1 MGDSEAR
8 RAAESR
14 PLSAPDTRTVLDGV
28 SDLREEDISIAPH
41 VLARVHARVGTS
53 RDVVRSVVQ
62 TLTESQRHGL
72 RALPIPLPVS
82 ATVLGLEEDIALSDA
97 ERTAF
102 VVVALG
108 TTDRVDVLLA
118 ITGLS
123 AADLSVGALGA
134 HLDMDAGHVAMRD
147 RAFAEWVE
155 GTVSPAESAWAH
167 RELGAFHAREGDDVR
182 AAWHAARG
190 ATARMPE
197 VVPLLLP
204 AARRL
209 AEDGQ
214 SLAAFHVAVEVFDHA
229 DGAEAD
235 EARQVAGS
243 AALCAGLLA
252 DAVAWL
258 GSLFPNGSAA
268 QRARALAPL
277 VIAETTLR
285 GAVPIADPSAHRPD
299 DEDGAGAWDGWAHAA
314 GMAAMLSAERGADA
328 AMRMW
333 LSEVRDADARA
344 GADGT
349 IRGPSVALCWL
360 LSGDESDAPLERETL
375 SYGIVAAVRRALG
388 GEIDQALEIL
398 VRHEAG
404 IEGEPDPFLHG
415 LERTPLAAAYR
426 CVIEVL
432 LRLWRGDVAE
442 ARARLHEAMIRFPV
456 GIPFA
461 GLGVVL
467 ARRLD
472 VAVRGGISSAVRSL
486 TEALPAGIR
495 PDLLIDRALE
505 SYLAGAVQDA
515 GVQLQ
520 LWHDRGAPSPV
531 LAVPGLEELG
541 PFASMDAVEPPDR
554 VLALELYRRIRT
566 AAQGAWQR
574 DYPDIAE
581 RARSVRSPFERGRVE
596 ALLGTTCV
604 IRGDR
609 AAGRRHLHS
618 ARSLFDDAGADAW
631 RDSIARRLGRL
642 GEQIER
648 LAGLDTVPIPVAAID
663 PLAACRAAWGPLLT
677 ERELQVA
684 MMVVDGAPN
693 REIADELGLSVRTI
707 EVHLGRVFVKL
718 DVRGRVELTVLAHRT
733 DQHV

>member
-14 PLSAPDTRTVLDGV
+14 PLSAPDPRSVLDGV
-28 SDLREEDISIAPH
+28 HDLRVEGISIAPH
-41 VLARVHARVGTS
+41 VLARVHARIGTA
-53 RDVVRSVVQ
+53 RDVVLSTVQ
-62 TLTESQRHGL
+62 TLSESQRHGL
-72 RALPIPLPVS
+72 RALPVPLPVS
-82 ATVLGLEEDIALSDA
+82 AAAVGFEDGIALSDA
-97 ERTAF
+97 ERAAL
-102 VVVALG
+102 VVVALA
-108 TTDRVDVLLA
+108 TTDRVDVLLT

-123 AADLSVGALGA
+123 AADLSGGALGEHLIVDAA
-134 HLDMDAGHVAMRD
+134 HVSMRD
-147 RAFAEWVE
+147 PALAEWIE
-155 GTVSPAESAWAH
+155 GTISPAESTWAH
-167 RELGAFHAREGDDVR
+167 SELGELHAREGDAER

-190 ATARMPE
+190 ATARMPD

-204 AARRL
+204 TARRL
-209 AEDGQ
+209 ADDGQ

-229 DGAEAD
+229 EGADAD
-235 EARQVAGS
+235 EARQVAGN
-243 AALCAGLLA
+243 AALCAGLMA

-258 GSLFPNGSAA
+258 GSLFPHGSAE

-299 DEDGAGAWDGWAHAA
+299 DDDDAALWSGWARAV
-314 GMAAMLSAERGADA
+314 GMAAMLSAERGADG

-333 LSEVRDADARA
+333 LAEVRDADARA

-349 IRGPSVALCWL
+349 IRGPAVALCWL
-360 LSGDESDAPLERETL
+360 LSGDDSDAPLEQETL
-375 SYGIVAAVRRALG
+375 SYGIVAAVRLALG
-388 GEIDQALEIL
+388 GEIDEALEVL
-398 VRHEAG
+398 ARHEAG
-404 IEGEPDPFLHG
+404 IAGEPDPFLEG
-415 LERTPLAAAYR
+415 FERTPLASAYR
-426 CVIEVL
+426 CVTEVL
-432 LRLWRGDVAE
+432 LRLWRGDIAT
-442 ARARLHEAMIRFPV
+442 ARARLHEAMVRFPI
-456 GIPFA
+456 GMPFA

-472 VAVRGGISSAVRSL
+472 VAVQGVVGSAARSL

-495 PDLLIDRALE
+495 PDLLVDRALGA
-505 SYLAGAVQDA
+505 YLAGSVQDA
-515 GVQLQ
+515 GAQLQ
-520 LWHDRGAPSPV
+520 LWHDRGRPSPV
-531 LAVPGLEELG
+531 LAVSGLEEIG
-541 PFASMDAVEPPDR
+541 DVAEADAVEPPDR

-566 AAQGAWQR
+566 AAHGAWQR
-574 DYPDIAE
+574 EYPDIAE
-581 RARSVRSPFERGRVE
+581 RARAVRSPFERGRVE

-618 ARSLFDDAGADAW
+618 ARSLFEDAGADAW

-648 LAGLDTVPIPVAAID
+648 LAGLDTVPIPVAASD
-663 PLAACRAAWGPLLT
+663 PLEACRAAWAPLLT

-693 REIADELGLSVRTI
+693 REIADDLGLSVRTI

-718 DVRGRVELTVLAHRT
+718 DVRSRVELTVLAHRT
-733 DQHV
+733 DQHI